1 MRLINIFENKNL
13 PTYSWL
19 AIDEIERFKEF
30 KLCPHYEVQI
40 NNDLYKCNIEGIN
53 DIISIWKDI
62 NEYAHDYIIQ
72 SNLNNL
78 VPTIDYIPFLKRYPE
93 YYPQRSE
100 STSIDYIEEEQG
112 YISCITKHDNYK
124 LTSNSNRFQKLSK
137 VLYLSYKT
145 MRNVSRQRRCI
156 KRQRNMRRKKMKVKK
171 EPIKTHGLK
180 FITSSDQVLLFVNA
194 LLENFYSNTRLH
206 AIPVVLTNKQFQ
218 YRPLRTLH
226 IGWSSLSESV
236 SLSIEQCKTLFLLL
250 FRHPKGLAS
259 TLFTLNINLLSPL
272 YDYIFPEYLHPASL
286 PTPYPAI
293 YPLIYTILTIFFLHQ
308 ESCYTNIKKEL
319 FSILTN
325 CFKEEDI
332 QNVFYK
338 YICEHAIFGEGKPV
352 YYSYYLQNK
361 NDTLPIYPLSLSQY
375 LAIGSKSK
383 EIYIQN
389 KNFPYYS
396 INNRISQLETD
407 LASYIHS
414 IASGEYRILYKDPLS
429 LLKIN
434 NISLSNDINI
444 QSNDNNI
451 IADTSIIET
460 MNMNNIERDENI
472 DTDID
477 IDTDTD
483 IDIDIDTDIDIDKE
497 LFTIS
502 NSKEDE
508 DEEEEEEEEEEEKVE
523 NKRCNRYIDN
533 SKDIYVVRNMS
544 QFLENEG
551 NSRQLCIYKE
561 EKDIYK
567 NKNEY
572 WCILDP
578 IHYNKPDIDEDIT
591 LYNYIDQYKLY
602 ICINNIIDSS
612 GMDGIKISDIY
623 DSVSAYIEH
632 HSISPYIPQDIVSFH
647 RAISTAILDLE
658 NQSQIY
664 KVNDYK
670 CHKYISKNYLK
681 YYILPDLTSFS
692 VSTDSVSSLSPQ
704 TSEST
709 KDIISEKEMNKTPI
723 FLHTHFIHLK
733 KGEEQYGQYNS
744 YTQILYV
751 IINSP
756 GITITKLHSIFPTY
770 LPIELFDIC
779 LHLRDQELIGI
790 KQFYKSSKA
799 SLFSSP
805 SILIKD
811 TILSDFI
818 NKSPD
823 TIENTEYCF
832 YPSNN
837 TFDQLSTYIFN
848 HKEYIDGIN
857 INSK

>member
-1 MRLINIFENKNL
+1 MTPTQMLKLFLEYIVFINKQNKLKDNKSHKYHSFFYICL
-13 PTYSWL
+13 SLHPSSLSITINKGRSAEDQQACAEYRAFWGAKSELRRYKDGSVLETTMNCTCFWL
-19 AIDEIERFKEF
+19 LYNFREYF
-30 KLCPHYEVQI
+30 
-40 NNDLYKCNIEGIN
+40 DLYI
-53 DIISIWKDI
+53 
-62 NEYAHDYIIQ
+62 
-72 SNLNNL
+72 SNLSSL
-78 VPTIDYIPFLKRYPE
+78 YTDIPE
-93 YYPQRSE
+93 YL
-100 STSIDYIEEEQG
+100 
-112 YISCITKHDNYK
+112 N
-124 LTSNSNRFQKLSK
+124 
-137 VLYLSYKT
+137 
-145 MRNVSRQRRCI
+145 
-156 KRQRNMRRKKMKVKK
+156 
-171 EPIKTHGLK
+171 
-180 FITSSDQVLLFVNA
+180 
-194 LLENFYSNTRLH
+194 NFYSNTRLH

-332 QNVFYK
+332 
-338 YICEHAIFGEGKPV
+338 
-352 YYSYYLQNK
+352 QNK

-508 DEEEEEEEEEEEKVE
+508 DEDEEDEEEEKIE

-551 NSRQLCIYKE
+551 NNRQLCIYKE

-709 KDIISEKEMNKTPI
+709 KDIISEREMNKTPI

-756 GITITKLHSIFPTY
+756 GITIK
-770 LPIELFDIC
+770 
-779 LHLRDQELIGI
+779 
-790 KQFYKSSKA
+790 
-799 SLFSSP
+799 
-805 SILIKD
+805 
-811 TILSDFI
+811 
-818 NKSPD
+818 
-823 TIENTEYCF
+823 NT
-832 YPSNN
+832 
-837 TFDQLSTYIFN
+837 
-848 HKEYIDGIN
+848 
-857 INSK
+857 